1 MFFPEW
7 PCCERS
13 RDALAPGGHG
23 DDYGVKVKTQCLLQ
37 DTG

>member
-7 PCCERS
+7 PRCERS
-13 RDALAPGGHG
+13 RGALAPGGHG
-23 DDYGVKVKTQCLLQ
+23 DDYGVKTQCLLQ